1 MKRIF
6 TLCFGFL
13 AAFAVQAQSDFPVQ
27 FADAD
32 GNIIADGTTLDLT
45 EFEVDILGGIQMPS
59 TLFVKN
65 TSSNDVQ
72 IGGTYSINSI
82 SNGAFQ
88 TCFPVTCNQKT
99 STGTYTTDSGVL
111 AGGALKDMQTEWFPD
126 AEGACVVVY
135 QLSTFKQ
142 NPITK
147 VWMVDKKGPTVT
159 LNFTY
164 NPAGITAAEAEER
177 ISRVEYYSLSG
188 QRVQKP
194 VRGICVVKTT
204 YADGTTKSVKLSR

>member
-6 TLCFGFL
+6 TLCFGLL

-27 FADAD
+27 FADAS
-32 GNIIADGTTLDLT
+32 GNIIADGTTLDLA
-45 EFEVDILGGIQMPS
+45 EFEVDIFGGIQMPS

-65 TSSNDVQ
+65 TSSSDVQ

-88 TCFPVTCNQKT
+88 TCFPVSCTQKT
-99 STGTYTTDSGVL
+99 SIGTYTTDSGVL

-164 NPAGITAAEAEER
+164 NPAGITATEAAER
-177 ISRVEYYSLSG
+177 VSRVEYYSLSG
-188 QRVQKP
+188 QRLQSP
-194 VRGICVVKTT
+194 ARGICVVKAT
-204 YADGTTKSVKLSR
+204 YADGTTKSIKINR